1 MLLVVHQQDLHNP
14 RSPENLRAAKPSPLP
29 FVPIS
34 VMLASGMDRSK
45 PYGVVL
51 LCSASACFVRE
62 RVCMF
67 VYKHVHVTRALQDL
81 QPRIDLVVK

>member
-14 RSPENLRAAKPSPLP
+14 SSPEDLRGAKPSPLP

-51 LCSASACFVRE
+51 LCSASACFVINLCLKFSKRKE
-62 RVCMF
+62 KGFACLFISMCM
-67 VYKHVHVTRALQDL
+67 
-81 QPRIDLVVK
+81 